1 MRLKERLAGIENDD
15 ELPGL
20 VETYLAEGHEG
31 AVRQALPE
39 LIEERPGVAAELS
52 AILERL
58 RAEPVARA
66 ETIVEGSATA
76 LACGTC
82 GGALTVQ
89 APDTAVVVCPYCGTE
104 NDPRTGNLGH
114 RWDAVLDPESPFHIG
129 TFFERDGRPWQV
141 VGLQHWRGTIREWD
155 LEDSTW
161 ETNPAEYTVWWML
174 DGQRRLAYL
183 GDDGRK
189 RYWSE
194 PVVPDDPG
202 VPDAAS
208 KGHEHGE
215 WELVDVAGELSYRPR
230 PGERLLTTERM
241 RGATGTSVE
250 RRLGPDGEPVEI
262 EFYRER
268 LMDDDAVLEG
278 LGDARALAR
287 VRTWRRRSLWFAGSG
302 AVLALCF
309 LVLKL
314 VFPSTSAFETTVNQ
328 TSPDRAAFGPD
339 GSALG
344 GFRADGPFPS
354 HELGVRLRGSLP
366 ENNRSLDI
374 ELRLASADGA
384 VDVVVPF
391 GLWHESGRDADG
403 RWSETRYAVAHTL
416 RLPVPSDYEVF
427 LMTLDTD
434 VPNALSFEVT
444 VTSNAFGTTP
454 VTLGLIGALIAFFA
468 CRLKAAGALGGA
480 VSLAHVPRA
489 RGRDHVRHHG
499 RDPERGSGPAG
510 GDGSGDWT
518 APRRGF
524 ARAEID
530 R

>member
-39 LIEERPGVAAELS
+39 LIEERPGVAAELN

-58 RAEPVARA
+58 RAEPAARA

-76 LACGTC
+76 LACGMC

-129 TFFERDGRPWQV
+129 TFFERDGRRWQV

-155 LEDSTW
+155 SEDSTW

-194 PVVPDDPG
+194 AVVPDEPS
-202 VPDAAS
+202 VPDPTS
-208 KGHEHGE
+208 RSHEHGE
-215 WELVDVAGELSYRPR
+215 WELADVAGELSYRPR

-241 RGATGTSVE
+241 SGSTGTSVE
-250 RRLGPDGEPVEI
+250 RRLGPDGRPVEI

-268 LMDDDAVLEG
+268 LMDDDDVLAG
-278 LGDARALAR
+278 LGDADALAR
-287 VRTWRRRSLWFAGSG
+287 VRAWRRRGLMFAAS
-302 AVLALCF
+302 AAALLVGF

-314 VFPSTSAFETTVNQ
+314 VFPSTPAFEATVDA
-328 TSPDRAAFGPD
+328 SAAARASLGPD
-339 GSALG
+339 GAPLG
-344 GFRADGPFPS
+344 AFRADGPFPP
-354 HELGVRLRGSLP
+354 HELGVRLAGTLP
-366 ENNRSLDI
+366 ENRFLDV
-374 ELRLASADGA
+374 ELRLASPDGA
-384 VDVVVPF
+384 VDVVAPF
-391 GLWHESGRDADG
+391 GLWHETGRDSDG
-403 RWSETRYAVAHTL
+403 FWRETRYGVERAL
-416 RLPVPSDYEVF
+416 RLPVPGDYEVF
-427 LMTLDTD
+427 LMEIDTD
-434 VPNALSFEVT
+434 APDPPPLRVAASP
-444 VTSNAFGTTP
+444 NAFGATP
-454 VTLGLIGALIAFFA
+454 VVLGLIGALLAFFT
-468 CRLKAAGALGGA
+468 CRLKAASVRGGA

-499 RDPERGSGPAG
+499 TDG
-510 GDGSGDWT
+510 GDDGAGDWT
-518 APRRGF
+518 APRSGF